1 MACFI
6 ILSWVMYQMW
16 LCSLSVNA
24 PKMTD
29 SHVLFSIS
37 ASLDMF
43 EMTSCLQNIFSQN
56 PLIRRKESLGEVL
69 SGDRL
74 TNTRYDIRF
83 QEMKIAEEW
92 CTTKLGRE
100 ELVKFRDAIQRDYYF
115 QMFFDDLPFWGFIG
129 KVEGE
134 SLNPYMKGSRSY
146 LFTHVQ
152 LDILYN
158 DNNVIEVH
166 AFSDPNHVVDITE
179 DAAINVKFTYS
190 ANWNATSIRFANRM
204 KRYSKASLL
213 SPVQQLHW
221 FSVIN
226 SAVIIL
232 LSMGILAVLYW
243 WNIKNDLRKYSNGD
257 EDDREIGWACIE
269 GDVFRCP
276 TLLSLFCAVLGCGTQ
291 LFLVFCCLFLLTSLG
306 LLVPY
311 THGTLWTAVVVIYT
325 VTSAV
330 AGYTAASFHCQY
342 SETGW
347 ERSVLLTGILFM
359 GPLALVLSILN
370 TVAVSYGSTAALPFG
385 TIVVMFLIHTFVTA
399 PLLALGGIVGCRY
412 RCTKVVPSTKNAV
425 LVELHL
431 LYASMWSYKLFT
443 LPSIMLISFSILVLL
458 TAILSVGLTY
468 IQLSVEDPEWW
479 WRSVLR
485 GGSTAMFM
493 FVYCIYFYARSHMDG
508 FMQLCFFLG
517 YNACICYACFL
528 MLGAIGF
535 RASSIFIQH
544 MYHGVKSE

>member
-1 MACFI
+1 
-6 ILSWVMYQMW
+6 
-16 LCSLSVNA
+16 
-24 PKMTD
+24 
-29 SHVLFSIS
+29 
-37 ASLDMF
+37 
-43 EMTSCLQNIFSQN
+43 
-56 PLIRRKESLGEVL
+56 
-69 SGDRL
+69 
-74 TNTRYDIRF
+74 
-83 QEMKIAEEW
+83 
-92 CTTKLGRE
+92 
-100 ELVKFRDAIQRDYYF
+100 
-115 QMFFDDLPFWGFIG
+115 MFFDDLPFWGFIG
-129 KVEGE
+129 IVEGE

-152 LDILYN
+152 LDVLYN

-166 AFSDPNHVVDITE
+166 AFSDPSHVVDITE

-190 ANWNATSIRFANRM
+190 ANWNATSTRFANRM
-204 KRYSKASLL
+204 RRYSKASLL

-221 FSVIN
+221 FSFIN

-232 LSMGILAVLYW
+232 LSMGLLAVLYW

-276 TLLSLFCAVLGCGTQ
+276 TLLPLFCAVLGCGTQ
-291 LFLVFCCLFLLTSLG
+291 LFLVIVLLDLFASSILNMNVCYNLSAAALLVYLTSLYMKLFRFCCLFVLTSLG

-330 AGYTAASFHCQY
+330 AGYTAASFHCQF

-385 TIVVMFLIHTFVTA
+385 TIVVIFLIHTFVTA

-412 RCTKVVPSTKNAV
+412 RCTKVVPSSKKYVREIPPLNWYRKIHIQMLLGGLLPFSAV

-493 FVYCIYFYARSHMDG
+493 FVYCIYFYARSHMDA

-535 RASSIFIQH
+535 CASSIFIQH
-544 MYHGVKSE
+544 MYHGVKGE